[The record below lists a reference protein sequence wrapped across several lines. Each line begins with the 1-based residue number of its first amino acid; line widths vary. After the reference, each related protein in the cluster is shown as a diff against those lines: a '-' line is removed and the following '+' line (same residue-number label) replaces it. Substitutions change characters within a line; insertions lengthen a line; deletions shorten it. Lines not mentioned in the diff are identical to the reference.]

1 MNKTTII
8 ESKNVN
14 KNIHQVNYKVGNS
27 VFVVKSCFAGKE
39 KLEDLIFDIIKS
51 KKVGNS
57 AENSVRA

>member
-51 KKVGNS
+51 KKS
-57 AENSVRA
+57 CQ